1 MTYAFYSSQLAHSVT
16 AEMRASWREAFELL
30 SDPLKVGEWA
40 LGSWNSAAANTGC
53 VYVGT
58 SLLSGEQSWF
68 RIEAD
73 RTQRLIDY
81 HVGSESAQLPRIS
94 ARIVPAEHYRGEPGR
109 CLVTLTAWRDSQMD
123 DERWRQLCTVH
134 ETEILLIKKLLEV
147 GLRDSATGAASD
159 D

>member
-1 MTYAFYSSQLAHSVT
+1 MTSADYSHQLAHSVT
-16 AEMRASWREAFELL
+16 AEMQTSSHEAFEFLR
-30 SDPLKVGEWA
+30 DPIKVGEWA
-40 LGSWNSAAANTGC
+40 LGSWNATPADTGR

-73 RTQRLIDY
+73 RAQRLIDY
-81 HVGSESAQLPRIS
+81 HVGSASSQLPRIS

-123 DERWRQLCTVH
+123 EDRWRQLCTVH

-147 GLRDSATGAASD
+147 GR
-159 D
+159 